1 MYKMPSRFFGY
12 SWLICLLGFCLR
24 SGPLVKVIGNPISD
38 GIQLFY
44 KNNALLTSPCLMFI
58 FERVEK
64 SQVILALLDG
74 FLELH
79 LDW

>member
-1 MYKMPSRFFGY
+1 MA
-12 SWLICLLGFCLR
+12 
-24 SGPLVKVIGNPISD
+24 SD
-38 GIQLFY
+38 CFI
-44 KNNALLTSPCLMFI
+44 NALLSSVPCLMFI